1 MKSRR
6 EILPGIIWM
15 GLGVF
20 ILINSYRLELGN
32 FKTLGPGF
40 MPFCVGVLLIICAI
54 PILVGSYASPR
65 LDLSQ
70 NGEELLRDFQKP
82 GSVLATLLFYTLLL
96 NKLGFILTAFITLLL
111 LNKIAGLGKWT
122 TVLLFS
128 VVTVLATYVLFVVIL
143 NVQLPSGWWRIG

>member
-1 MKSRR
+1 
-6 EILPGIIWM
+6 M

-20 ILINSYRLELGN
+20 IVIYSYQLELGN
-32 FKTLGPGF
+32 FKNLGPGF

-54 PILVGSYASPR
+54 PILIDSYASSR
-65 LDLSQ
+65 LDLPQ
-70 NGEELLRDFQKP
+70 NGKRLLEDFQKP
-82 GSVLATLLFYTLLL
+82 ASVLATLLFYVLLL

-122 TVLLFS
+122 TVLLFA
-128 VVTVLATYVLFVVIL
+128 VVTALATYVLFVIIL

>member
-1 MKSRR
+1 MKNRR

-20 ILINSYRLELGN
+20 IVIYSYQLELGN
-32 FKTLGPGF
+32 FKNLGPGF

-54 PILVGSYASPR
+54 PILIDTHASSR
-65 LDLSQ
+65 LDLPQ
-70 NGEELLRDFQKP
+70 NGKGLLRDFQKP
-82 GSVLATLLFYTLLL
+82 ASVLATLLFYVLLL

-122 TVLLFS
+122 TVLLFA
-128 VVTVLATYVLFVVIL
+128 VVTVLATYVLFVIIL

>member
-1 MKSRR
+1 MKNRR

-20 ILINSYRLELGN
+20 IVIYSYQLELGN
-32 FKTLGPGF
+32 FKNLGPGF

-54 PILVGSYASPR
+54 PILIDSYASSR
-65 LDLSQ
+65 LDLPQ
-70 NGEELLRDFQKP
+70 NGKRLLEDFQKP
-82 GSVLATLLFYTLLL
+82 ASVLATLLFYVLLL

-122 TVLLFS
+122 TVLLFA
-128 VVTVLATYVLFVVIL
+128 VVTALATYVLFVIIL